1 MIRVDDGTVQVR
13 YQLRSKMLERI
24 VDRRNFEK
32 ALKAVERNGG
42 AAGVDDLQSDELRQF
57 LNTSYQGIC
66 KQILKGTYKPK
77 PVRKVEIPKVQGGV
91 RMLGIPAV
99 TDRMIQQAIHQ
110 VLSPVYEEQ
119 FDKNSFGFRPGR
131 NAHQAVQTA
140 KAYINAGYGWII
152 ELDLEKFFDKVNH
165 QKLMALLSKTVKD
178 KRTLK
183 LIHAYL
189 KSGIMEGG
197 VVSPRTEGT
206 PQGSPLSPL
215 LSNIMLH
222 ELDKELNKRGH
233 RFVRYADDCSVY
245 VRSKKSAQRVD
256 ESIINYIEKKL
267 RLKVN
272 REKTKISR
280 PGQGQ
285 LLGFSFYKNKES
297 YEIRISNKS
306 LERIKEKCKH
316 ITKSSDPT
324 SQKKKLK
331 KLEAVVRGWVNYF
344 KIAKAK
350 SNLQK
355 LDEMIRTRLRI
366 TVWRSWKRI
375 KTKVSNLIKL
385 GITKSRAYMWGNSSK
400 GACRIAHSPILCRT
414 LNMNYW
420 RKVGYI
426 GFYDYYIWQTDGQ
439 PSLF

>member
-222 ELDKELNKRGH
+222 ELDKELNN
-233 RFVRYADDCSVY
+233 V
-245 VRSKKSAQRVD
+245 
-256 ESIINYIEKKL
+256 
-267 RLKVN
+267 
-272 REKTKISR
+272 
-280 PGQGQ
+280 
-285 LLGFSFYKNKES
+285 SFG
-297 YEIRISNKS
+297 
-306 LERIKEKCKH
+306 C
-316 ITKSSDPT
+316 
-324 SQKKKLK
+324 
-331 KLEAVVRGWVNYF
+331 
-344 KIAKAK
+344 
-350 SNLQK
+350 
-355 LDEMIRTRLRI
+355 
-366 TVWRSWKRI
+366 
-375 KTKVSNLIKL
+375 
-385 GITKSRAYMWGNSSK
+385 
-400 GACRIAHSPILCRT
+400 
-414 LNMNYW
+414 
-420 RKVGYI
+420 
-426 GFYDYYIWQTDGQ
+426 
-439 PSLF
+439 